1 MELEFTQL
9 IVSAVIATILTI
21 VGITP
26 VAWSNITNKSELKEQ
41 KKDRVNDGR
50 SFARTVEELVTEI
63 TILKQQ
69 HLVSLGEMN
78 LLRERYSELSDKF
91 NIVSLENA
99 GLLALNKD
107 QAQRLSEMAEL
118 KKRVTELELTVGY
131 MSGKNEKLKSKN
143 NELNTAMTTL
153 TAENNIMKGL
163 IGEIKTAKSS
173 ES

>member
-1 MELEFTQL
+1 MELELTQL

-21 VGITP
+21 VSL
-26 VAWSNITNKSELKEQ
+26 SNRANKSELSKQKE
-41 KKDRVNDGR
+41 DRVND
-50 SFARTVEELVTEI
+50 SQNFSKTIKELVTEI
-63 TILKQQ
+63 TTLKDQ
-69 HLVSLGEMN
+69 HIVSLGEMN

-143 NELNTAMTTL
+143 NELNTTMTTL

-163 IGEIKTAKSS
+163 IGETKITKSN